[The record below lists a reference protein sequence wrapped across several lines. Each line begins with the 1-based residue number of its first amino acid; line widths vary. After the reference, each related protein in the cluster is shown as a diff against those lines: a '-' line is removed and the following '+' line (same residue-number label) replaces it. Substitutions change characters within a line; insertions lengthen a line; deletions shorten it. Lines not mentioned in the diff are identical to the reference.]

1 MKVKKL
7 LHKTITLLKASVVPI
22 PLSFCAIVLI
32 GDLFFIAAGSVQAA
46 SQRPNARHSPS
57 RKPAAKTGL
66 TNDDVVQM
74 VKNNF
79 SESLIVS
86 TIQGN
91 KNQFDLSVDALIEL
105 KKAGVSERIISVMQA
120 PQASGISSAGPVVPI
135 AEEKKPAPSTLP
147 TPAAHR
153 EQPYALAVVGGTR
166 QPLPLEP
173 THVGKADVKGDSLA
187 SLAQEQATDK
197 LYNAVELSTATRIGM
212 AVDKRLIA
220 IPLLGAA
227 AGFGSAMMD
236 GFGKAGRLLHKPKP
250 VTYLWAV
257 PGRSS
262 SIGLALSMPQF
273 EVAYG
278 EIPGVDPDE
287 YEPFVIRLV
296 QTRENWRLVGAKK
309 ADPDAY
315 KSNKWDTYTDFVEER
330 IPIRSEKLGRGRFL
344 ITLER
349 ALEGGEYGIVLRPI
363 LRSKVFSGEDIANRK
378 NSAVLFDTVWTFSL
392 AP

>member
-1 MKVKKL
+1 MNAKTL
-7 LHKTITLLKASVVPI
+7 LSKTTTLLKASIPN
-22 PLSFCAIVLI
+22 PLSLCAILLI
-32 GDLFFIAAGSVQAA
+32 SQLGIIAGASVPGRG
-46 SQRPNARHSPS
+46 QRPRTRQSQP

-79 SESLIVS
+79 SENLIVS

-91 KNQFDLSVDALIEL
+91 KRQFDLSVDALIEL

-120 PQASGISSAGPVVPI
+120 PEGTGILSPGRLAPTTEGIKSVP
-135 AEEKKPAPSTLP
+135 P
-147 TPAAHR
+147 TPPTPVAR
-153 EQPYALAVVGGTR
+153 LEQPYALVVVGGTR

-173 THVGKADVKGDSLA
+173 THVGKADAKGDNLA
-187 SLAQEQATDK
+187 SLAQEQATNK
-197 LYNAVELSTATRIGM
+197 LYNAVELSTATRIGL
-212 AVDKRLIA
+212 AVDRRLVA

-227 AGFGSAMMD
+227 VGLGSVMMD
-236 GFGKAGRLLHKPKP
+236 GIGKAGRLLRKPKP

-262 SIGLALSMPQF
+262 SIGLASSMPQF

-287 YEPFVIRLV
+287 YEPFVVRLV

-315 KSNKWDTYTDFVEER
+315 KSHKWDTYSDFVEER
-330 IPIRSEKLGRGRFL
+330 IPMRSEKLGRGRFL

-349 ALEGGEYGIVLRPI
+349 ALEGGEYGVVLRPI
-363 LRSKVFSGEDIANRK
+363 VRSKIFSGEDIANRK
-378 NSAVLFDTVWTFSL
+378 NSGVLFDTVWTFSL

>member
-1 MKVKKL
+1 MKAKKP
-7 LHKTITLLKASVVPI
+7 LHKAFTLLKASVVPN
-22 PLSFCAIVLI
+22 PLSLCAIVLV
-32 GDLFFIAAGSVQAA
+32 GDLFVIATGSVQGA
-46 SQRPNARHSPS
+46 SQKPIARHNSP
-57 RKPAAKTGL
+57 RKPAAKKGL

-79 SESLIVS
+79 SENLIVS

-91 KNQFDLSVDALIEL
+91 KKQFDLSVDALIEL
-105 KKAGVSERIISVMQA
+105 KKAGVSERIISVMQN
-120 PQASGISSAGPVVPI
+120 PEASGIVSHGPLAPI
-135 AEEKKPAPSTLP
+135 EEKQPAPPTRP
-147 TPAAHR
+147 TPATR
-153 EQPYALAVVGGTR
+153 LDQPYALVVVGGTR

-173 THVGKADVKGDSLA
+173 THVGKADAKGESLA
-187 SLAQEQATDK
+187 SLAEEQATDK
-197 LYNAVELSTATRIGM
+197 LYNAVELSTAARIGM

-227 AGFGSAMMD
+227 AGFGSTMMD

-262 SIGLALSMPQF
+262 SIGLASSMPQF

-287 YEPFVIRLV
+287 YEPFVVRLV

-344 ITLER
+344 IKLER
-349 ALEGGEYGIVLRPI
+349 ALEGGEYGVVLRPI
-363 LRSKVFSGEDIANRK
+363 ARSKIFSGDDIANRK
-378 NSAVLFDTVWTFSL
+378 NSGVLFDTVWTFSW

>member
-1 MKVKKL
+1 
-7 LHKTITLLKASVVPI
+7 
-22 PLSFCAIVLI
+22 
-32 GDLFFIAAGSVQAA
+32 
-46 SQRPNARHSPS
+46 
-57 RKPAAKTGL
+57 
-66 TNDDVVQM
+66 M

-79 SESLIVS
+79 SENLIVS

-91 KNQFDLSVDALIEL
+91 KRQFDLSVDALIEL

-120 PQASGISSAGPVVPI
+120 PEGTGILSPGRLAPTTEGIKSVP
-135 AEEKKPAPSTLP
+135 P
-147 TPAAHR
+147 TPPTPVAR
-153 EQPYALAVVGGTR
+153 LEQPYALVVVGGTR

-173 THVGKADVKGDSLA
+173 THVGKADAKGDNLA
-187 SLAQEQATDK
+187 SLAQEQATNK
-197 LYNAVELSTATRIGM
+197 LYNAVELSTATRIGL
-212 AVDKRLIA
+212 AVDRRLVA

-227 AGFGSAMMD
+227 VGLGSVMMD
-236 GFGKAGRLLHKPKP
+236 GIGKAGRLLRKPKP

-262 SIGLALSMPQF
+262 SIGLASSMPQF

-287 YEPFVIRLV
+287 YEPFVVRLV

-315 KSNKWDTYTDFVEER
+315 KSHKWDTYSDFVEER
-330 IPIRSEKLGRGRFL
+330 IPMRSEKLGRGRFL

-349 ALEGGEYGIVLRPI
+349 ALEGGEYGVVLRPI
-363 LRSKVFSGEDIANRK
+363 VRSKIFSGEDIANRK
-378 NSAVLFDTVWTFSL
+378 NSGVLFDTVWTFSL

>member
-1 MKVKKL
+1 MNAKTL
-7 LHKTITLLKASVVPI
+7 LSKTTTLLKASIPN
-22 PLSFCAIVLI
+22 PLSLCAILLI
-32 GDLFFIAAGSVQAA
+32 SQLGIIAGASVPGRGQTPRTR
-46 SQRPNARHSPS
+46 QRQP

-79 SESLIVS
+79 SENLIVS
-86 TIQGN
+86 TIQG
-91 KNQFDLSVDALIEL
+91 KKRQFDLSVDALIEL

-120 PQASGISSAGPVVPI
+120 PEGTGILSPGR
-135 AEEKKPAPSTLP
+135 PAPTVEGIKSVPPAPP
-147 TPAAHR
+147 TPVAR
-153 EQPYALAVVGGTR
+153 LEQPYALVVSGGTR

-173 THVGKADVKGDSLA
+173 THVGKADAKGDNLA

-197 LYNAVELSTATRIGM
+197 LYNAVELSAAARLGM
-212 AVDKRLIA
+212 AMDSRLAA

-227 AGFGSAMMD
+227 VGIGGTMM
-236 GFGKAGRLLHKPKP
+236 GAIGKGVRVFHKPKP

-262 SIGLALSMPQF
+262 SLGLPSSMPKF
-273 EVAYG
+273 EVVYG

-287 YEPFVIRLV
+287 YEPFLVRLV

-315 KSNKWDTYTDFVEER
+315 KSNKWDTYSDFVEER
-330 IPIRSEKLGRGRFL
+330 IPMRSEKLGRGRFL

-349 ALEGGEYGIVLRPI
+349 ALEGGEYGVVLRPI
-363 LRSKVFSGEDIANRK
+363 MRSKIFSGDDIANRK
-378 NSAVLFDTVWTFSL
+378 NSGVLFDTVWTFSL